1 MSRSMDE
8 RPKARPAKRLLV
20 VALSLLAGLAALEV
34 VVRVRHGTPMRE
46 RLPLMR
52 VRANA
57 HRGWEMVPGEEHYT
71 YEHRV
76 RVNAL
81 GLRGPE
87 VGAKRAG
94 ETRVLFLGDSLTY
107 GQGVGEEDTV
117 PAALERALR
126 AADAERDWSVVNGG
140 NRAYGTA
147 QEVGL
152 LTELGARI
160 APDVVL
166 LGWYWNDVQER
177 DIETTYA
184 AFRDRGPFEFDVS
197 GALAGWPRLR
207 WQLLQVPRSSA
218 LVMLV
223 HDLLSTK
230 GEVFPPEVADAG
242 FRRLGPLLERMR
254 AECARLGAVP
264 VFVLFPDPQRLSGR
278 LDTQPYEQRAAA
290 LARETALP
298 VIELLPALA
307 DLHAETRALPIV
319 PFDGHYDA
327 RANRA
332 MAAHL
337 AAELL
342 RLGVPSEAD

>member
-1 MSRSMDE
+1 MSGPMDE
-8 RPKARPAKRLLV
+8 RTKARPAKRLLA
-20 VALSLLAGLAALEV
+20 VALSLLASLALLEIA
-34 VVRVRHGTPMRE
+34 VRIRHGAPVRE
-46 RLPLMR
+46 RQPLMR
-52 VRANA
+52 VRANPY
-57 HRGWEMVPGEEHYT
+57 RGWEMVPGEHHYT
-71 YEHRV
+71 YEHEV

-87 VGAKRAG
+87 VGDKRAG

-117 PAALERALR
+117 PAALERELR
-126 AADAERDWSVVNGG
+126 AADPARGWSVVNAG

-147 QEVGL
+147 QELGL
-152 LTELGARI
+152 LAELGPRI

-177 DIETTYA
+177 DISATYS
-184 AFRDRGPFEFDVS
+184 AFRERGPFAFDL
-197 GALAGWPRLR
+197 GGELAGWPRLR

-230 GEVFPPEVADAG
+230 SQVFPPELAEAG
-242 FRRLGPLLERMR
+242 FQRLGGLLERLR
-254 AECARLGAVP
+254 AECARLGAAP
-264 VFVLFPDPQRLSGR
+264 VVVLFPDPERLLGR
-278 LDTQPYEQRAAA
+278 LDTLSYEERVQA
-290 LARETALP
+290 LAHERELP

-307 DLHAETRALPIV
+307 ALHAETRTLPVI

-332 MAAHL
+332 MGAYL

-342 RLGVPSEAD
+342 ARDVPPETE